1 MALSPLNAPGPVPVR
16 ALPRAPGAAALERAR
31 RFRAPLLITL
41 WVLLAIEGVGGLVI
55 FFARVAYG
63 TLPGEAIH
71 VLAGV
76 ALTIV
81 YAVYQWTHW
90 TRVRP
95 FRPRMH
101 YALGLIAASSMALT
115 NLTGLV
121 LGWMW
126 WDHRSG
132 GGARAGYPPL
142 LSALHDIGCMM
153 TLTFIL
159 SHLGAVLAR
168 DRRAR
173 ELGRPLAED

>member
-1 MALSPLNAPGPVPVR
+1 MALSPLSTPGPLRLR
-16 ALPRAPGAAALERAR
+16 AVPRAPGAAALERAR
-31 RFRAPLLITL
+31 RLRAPLLLAL
-41 WVLLAIEGVGGLVI
+41 WALLAFEGMGGLVI

-63 TLPGEAIH
+63 SLPGESIH
-71 VLAGV
+71 VFAGV
-76 ALTIV
+76 ALTLA
-81 YAVYQWTHW
+81 YAVYQWSHW

-95 FRPRMH
+95 FRSQIH
-101 YALGLIAASSMALT
+101 YALGLIAACSMALT
-115 NLTGLV
+115 NLTGLA

-126 WDHRSG
+126 WLRRPG
-132 GGARAGYPPL
+132 GTQPGYPPL
-142 LSALHDIGCMM
+142 LSALHDIGCML